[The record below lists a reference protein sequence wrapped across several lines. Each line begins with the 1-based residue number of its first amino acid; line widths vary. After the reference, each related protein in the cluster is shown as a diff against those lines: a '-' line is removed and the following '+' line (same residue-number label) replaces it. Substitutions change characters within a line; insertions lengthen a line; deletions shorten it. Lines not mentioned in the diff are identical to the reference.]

1 MVKRGAVVLLALGSL
16 VVVVGAYL
24 RRKPGPTTRA
34 SGEKGSVSTDKRENG
49 GIRWSFGGSLPGAT
63 PFDAD
68 LVKRLDAAWAGR
80 PRGEKPRTRHLKPD
94 GSPRYTNRLY
104 LETSPYLRQHAH
116 NPVNWYSWGDE
127 AFDTARRLHRPVF
140 LSVGYSTC
148 HWCHVMEEESFE
160 DEEVARFLNAN
171 YVAIKVDREERPD
184 VDAIYMNAVQM
195 LTGGGGWPMSVAT
208 TPDRKPFFGGTYF
221 PRKQFLDLLG
231 QLRKAY
237 DSEPDRVAQAAE
249 QITRRIQQNMSQV
262 APMGSPD
269 ASAFSQA
276 ADYYRSRFDGT
287 WGGMRGGMKFPSS
300 LPIRFLLRLYRRTGQ
315 QDLLRM
321 ATLTL
326 DRMAAGGMHDQ
337 VGGGFHRYST
347 DQQWLVPHF
356 EKMLYDNA
364 LLTMG
369 SLEAYQVTGERR
381 YADVAR
387 EILRYVERDM
397 TSPEGAFYSATD
409 ADSPAPSGRREEGW
423 FFTWTPDE
431 IEAALDPRRARTVEA
446 WFDVTSRGNFE
457 GRNILHTGKPLT
469 EVAKALGMAPEEV
482 RSTIDEARD
491 ILYDAR
497 SKRPPPLRDDKIL
510 TAWNG
515 LMISAHARAA
525 LVLGDSRYAQ
535 RAERAAGFL
544 LQKLRKGERLFR
556 SFKDG
561 RAQHDGYLDDYAFL
575 TAGLLDLFE
584 ATGDT
589 RWLREAISFDRVI
602 ETHYEDSSNGGF
614 FLTADDHE
622 HLLARERPSYDGAE
636 PAGSSVEILN
646 LLRLSELTTNEAYRK
661 RAAHAFM
668 PLGGVLRN
676 SPAAVSETLLAL
688 DFFLD
693 SAKEIVIVT
702 HGSRAEAEP
711 LLARLRT
718 TYVPNRVLLVAEEGP
733 SLGELGRLT
742 PLVQGKVADKNQAT
756 AYVCKR
762 GVCDLPTTDP
772 AVFEKQI
779 RQVDPLPGAVEKQRV
794 SGEHRALLDVYSAQQ
809 ESLAGSLKREIA
821 TIFKASAMVG

>member
-1 MVKRGAVVLLALGSL
+1 MLLALGSL
-16 VVVVGAYL
+16 FAAAVHL
-24 RRKPGPTTRA
+24 RQESGLQALVSGSPATA
-34 SGEKGSVSTDKRENG
+34 SSNTSGDRTKARRG
-49 GIRWSFGGSLPGAT
+49 FGGSPPGAT
-63 PFDAD
+63 PYDDA
-68 LVKRLDAAWAGR
+68 LVRKLEAAWAAR
-80 PRGEKPRTRHLKPD
+80 PPGERPRTRHLNPD
-94 GSPRYTNRLY
+94 GSPKYTNRLY

-127 AFDTARRLHRPVF
+127 AFDTAKRLHRPVL

-160 DEEVARFLNAN
+160 DEEVARYLNEN
-171 YVAIKVDREERPD
+171 YVAVKVDREERPD
-184 VDAIYMNAVQM
+184 VDAIYMSAVQM
-195 LTGGGGWPMSVAT
+195 LTGGGGWPMTVAA

-221 PRKQFLDLLG
+221 PRKQFLDLLE

-237 DSEPDRVAQAAE
+237 DSEPDRVAQAADA
-249 QITRRIQQNMSQV
+249 ITRRIQQNMSQV
-262 APMGSPD
+262 ASTGSPD

-276 ADYYRSRFDGT
+276 ADDYRSRFDKV
-287 WGGMRGGMKFPSS
+287 WGGMQGRMKFPSS
-300 LPIRFLLRLYRRTGQ
+300 LPIRFLLRVYRRTRQ
-315 QDLLRM
+315 EDLLRM
-321 ATLTL
+321 ATVTL
-326 DRMAAGGMHDQ
+326 DRMAAGGLHDH

-347 DQQWLVPHF
+347 DPQWLVPHF

-364 LLTMG
+364 LLAMG
-369 SLEAYQVTGERR
+369 YLEAYQVTGEKR
-381 YADVAR
+381 YADITR

-409 ADSPAPSGRREEGW
+409 ADSPSPSGRREEGW

-431 IEAALDPRRARTVEA
+431 IEAALDPRRARIVEA
-446 WFDVTSRGNFE
+446 WFDVTPSGNFE

-469 EVAKALGMAPEEV
+469 EVAKALGLPPEEV

-497 SKRPPPLRDDKIL
+497 SKRPPPLRDEKIL

-525 LVLGDSRYAQ
+525 LVLADARYAQ

-544 LQKLRKGERLFR
+544 LQELRKGERLYR

-561 RAQHDGYLDDYAFL
+561 RARHTAYLDDYAFL
-575 TAGLLDLFE
+575 TAALLDLFE
-584 ATGDT
+584 ATGNL
-589 RWLREAISFDRVI
+589 RWLREAISLDRVV
-602 ETHYEDSSNGGF
+602 EAHYEDRTNGGF

-622 HLLARERPSYDGAE
+622 RLLARQRPNHDGAE
-636 PAGSSVEILN
+636 PAGNSVEILN
-646 LLRLSELTTNEAYRK
+646 LLRLSELTTKEAYRK
-661 RAAHAFM
+661 RAERALAT
-668 PLGGVLRN
+668 LGGVLRN
-676 SPAAVSETLLAL
+676 SPSAVSEALLGL
-688 DFFLD
+688 DFLLD

-702 HGSRAEAEP
+702 RRSRAEAEP

-718 TYVPNRVLLVAEEGP
+718 TYVPNRVLLVATEGP
-733 SLGELGRLT
+733 ALRELARLS
-742 PLVQGKVADKNQAT
+742 PLLEGKVAGKDGPM

-762 GVCDLPTTDP
+762 GVCDLPTGDP

-779 RQVDPLPGAVEKQRV
+779 RQVDLLPGTSEK
-794 SGEHRALLDVYSAQQ
+794 H
-809 ESLAGSLKREIA
+809 AGQ
-821 TIFKASAMVG
+821 

>member
-1 MVKRGAVVLLALGSL
+1 MARGGAIVLLAVGSL
-16 VVVVGAYL
+16 FAAVVHFRQKA
-24 RRKPGPTTRA
+24 GPSTVL
-34 SGEKGSVSTDKRENG
+34 SGPPETVSSNSGTDTAKT
-49 GIRWSFGGSLPGAT
+49 RWSFGGPLPGAT
-63 PFDAD
+63 PFDEA
-68 LVKRLDAAWAGR
+68 LMRKLQGAWAAR
-80 PRGEKPRTRHLKPD
+80 PPGERPRTRHLNPD
-94 GSPRYTNRLY
+94 GSPKYTNRLY

-127 AFDTARRLHRPVF
+127 AFDTARRLHRPVL

-160 DEEVARFLNAN
+160 DEEVARYLNEN
-171 YVAIKVDREERPD
+171 FVAIKVDREERPD

-195 LTGGGGWPMSVAT
+195 LTGGGGWPMTVAA

-237 DSEPDRVAQAAE
+237 DSEPDRVAQTAE
-249 QITRRIQQNMSQV
+249 KITQRIQQNMSQV

-269 ASAFSQA
+269 ASALSQA

-369 SLEAYQVTGERR
+369 YLEAYQVTGEKR

-409 ADSPAPSGRREEGW
+409 ADSPAPNGRREEGW

-431 IEAALDPRRARTVEA
+431 IEAALDPRRARIVEA

-457 GRNILHTGKPLT
+457 GRNILHTGIPLT

-535 RAERAAGFL
+535 KAERTAGFL

-584 ATGDT
+584 ATGDS
-589 RWLREAISFDRVI
+589 RWLREAMSLDRVI

-622 HLLARERPSYDGAE
+622 RLLARERPSYDGAE

-646 LLRLSELTTNEAYRK
+646 LLRLSELTINEAYRK
-661 RAAHAFM
+661 RAEHAFM

-702 HGSRAEAEP
+702 NHSRAEAEP

-718 TYVPNRVLLVAEEGP
+718 TYVPNRVLLVATEGP
-733 SLGELGRLT
+733 SLEELGRLT
-742 PLVQGKVADKNQAT
+742 PMVQGKVAGKNEAM

-779 RQVDPLPGAVEKQRV
+779 RQVDGLPGA
-794 SGEHRALLDVYSAQQ
+794 
-809 ESLAGSLKREIA
+809 RENH
-821 TIFKASAMVG
+821 ASQ

>member
-1 MVKRGAVVLLALGSL
+1 MTKRRLTAMARRSAIILLALGSL
-16 VVVVGAYL
+16 VVAVGAFL
-24 RRKPGPTTRA
+24 RQKAEATTVISRQKGA
-34 SGEKGSVSTDKRENG
+34 VSSDAREGEGA
-49 GIRWSFGGSLPGAT
+49 RWSFGGPLPGAT
-63 PFDAD
+63 PFDEA
-68 LVKRLDAAWAGR
+68 LLRKLQAARAGR
-80 PRGEKPRTRHLKPD
+80 PAGERPRTRHLNPD
-94 GSPRYTNRLY
+94 GSPKYTNRLY

-127 AFDTARRLHRPVF
+127 AFDAARRLHRPVL

-160 DEEVARFLNAN
+160 NEEIARYLNEN

-184 VDAIYMNAVQM
+184 VDAVYMSAVQM
-195 LTGGGGWPMSVAT
+195 LTGGGGWPMTVAA

-221 PRKQFLDLLG
+221 PPAKFKSLLA

-249 QITRRIQQNMSQV
+249 EITLRIQQNMSQV
-262 APMGSPD
+262 APMGIPD
-269 ASAFSQA
+269 ASALSQA
-276 ADYYRSRFDGT
+276 ADYYRSRFDSG

-300 LPIRFLLRLYRRTGQ
+300 LPVRFLLRLYRRTRQ
-315 QDLLRM
+315 EDLLRM

-364 LLTMG
+364 LLAMAY
-369 SLEAYQVTGERR
+369 LEAYQVTGEKR
-381 YADVAR
+381 YAEISR
-387 EILRYVERDM
+387 EILQYAERDM

-409 ADSPAPSGRREEGW
+409 ADSPAPSGKREEGW

-431 IEAALDPRRARTVEA
+431 VEYALGPERARIVGA
-446 WFDVTSRGNFE
+446 WFDVTPSGNFE
-457 GRNILHTGKPLT
+457 GRNILHTGKPLG
-469 EVAKALGMAPEEV
+469 EVARALGLPPEKL
-482 RSTIDEARD
+482 RATIEESREILYEARS
-491 ILYDAR
+491 R
-497 SKRPPPLRDDKIL
+497 RPPPLRDEKIL

-525 LVLGDSRYAQ
+525 LVLGDPRYAQ
-535 RAERAAGFL
+535 KAERAAEFL
-544 LQKLRKGERLFR
+544 LQKLRKGERLYR

-561 RAQHDGYLDDYAFL
+561 RAQHDAYLDDYAFL
-575 TAGLLDLFE
+575 AAGLLDLFE
-584 ATGDT
+584 ATGNL
-589 RWLREAISFDRVI
+589 RWLREAISLDRVV
-602 ETHYEDSSNGGF
+602 ERHYEDRSNGGF

-622 HLLARERPSYDGAE
+622 RLLARERPSYDGAE

-661 RAAHAFM
+661 RAEHAFI

-676 SPAAVSETLLAL
+676 SPAALSEALLAL
-688 DFFLD
+688 DFLLD

-702 HGSRAEAEP
+702 NHSRAEAEP
-711 LLARLRT
+711 LLAQLRT
-718 TYVPNRVLLVAEEGP
+718 TYVPNRVLLVAAEGP
-733 SLGELGRLT
+733 ALKELARLS
-742 PLVQGKVADKNQAT
+742 PLVESKAAGKNQPM

-779 RQVDPLPGAVEKQRV
+779 RRVDPLPVTTGR
-794 SGEHRALLDVYSAQQ
+794 
-809 ESLAGSLKREIA
+809 
-821 TIFKASAMVG
+821 

>member
-1 MVKRGAVVLLALGSL
+1 MARGSAIVFLAFGSL
-16 VVVVGAYL
+16 FAAAVHFRQKSGWQALVSG
-24 RRKPGPTTRA
+24 PPTTA
-34 SGEKGSVSTDKRENG
+34 SSNTSSDRTKT
-49 GIRWSFGGSLPGAT
+49 RWSFGGPLPGAT
-63 PFDAD
+63 PYDDA
-68 LVKRLDAAWAGR
+68 LVRKLETAWAAR
-80 PRGEKPRTRHLKPD
+80 PPNERPRTRHLNPD
-94 GSPRYTNRLY
+94 GSPKYTNRLY
-104 LETSPYLRQHAH
+104 LETSPYLQQHAH

-127 AFDTARRLHRPVF
+127 AFDTAKRLHRPVL

-160 DEEVARFLNAN
+160 DEEVARYLNEN

-195 LTGGGGWPMSVAT
+195 LTGSGGWPMTVAA

-221 PRKQFLDLLG
+221 PRERFFSLLA

-237 DSEPDRVAQAAE
+237 DSEPERVAQEAE
-249 QITRRIQQNMSQV
+249 QITRRIQQNMSQI
-262 APMGSPD
+262 APMGSPG
-269 ASAFSQA
+269 ASAFAQA
-276 ADYYRSRFDGT
+276 ADYYRGRFDGA

-364 LLTMG
+364 LLAIG
-369 SLEAYQVTGERR
+369 YLEAYQVTGEKR
-381 YADVAR
+381 YAEVTR

-397 TSPEGAFYSATD
+397 TSLQGAFYSATD

-423 FFTWTPDE
+423 FFTWTSDE
-431 IEAALDPRRARTVEA
+431 IEAALDTRRARIVEA
-446 WFDVTSRGNFE
+446 WFDVTSRGNVE

-469 EVAKALGMAPEEV
+469 EVAKTLGMAPEEV
-482 RSTIDEARD
+482 RSTVDEARD

-497 SKRPPPLRDDKIL
+497 SKRPPPLRDEKIL

-535 RAERAAGFL
+535 RAERAAEFL

-584 ATGDT
+584 ATGNLQ
-589 RWLREAISFDRVI
+589 WLREAISLDGVV
-602 ETHYEDSSNGGF
+602 EAHYEDRSNGGF

-622 HLLARERPSYDGAE
+622 RLLARERPSYDGAE

-646 LLRLSELTTNEAYRK
+646 LLRLSELTTNEAFRK
-661 RAAHAFM
+661 RAERAFK
-668 PLGGVLRN
+668 PLGAVLRN

-693 SAKEIVIVT
+693 SAKEIVIVA
-702 HGSRAEAEP
+702 HGSRAAAEP

-718 TYVPNRVLLVAEEGP
+718 AYVPNRVLLVATEGP

-742 PLVQGKVADKNQAT
+742 PLVQGKVAGKNQAM

-779 RQVDPLPGAVEKQRV
+779 RQVDPLPGAAEKHANQ
-794 SGEHRALLDVYSAQQ
+794 
-809 ESLAGSLKREIA
+809 
-821 TIFKASAMVG
+821 